1 VFVGRQDVVELG
13 PERPLGNLRQAV
25 EDPEDLILAHVV
37 AGEEV
42 PSGDVEGDVVGKQ
55 LLDGVPISTA
65 EGVVCLPDEIL
76 VRMGYGLFLPL
87 VLG

>member
-37 AGEEV
+37 VGEEV
-42 PSGDVEGDVVGKQ
+42 PSGDIEGDLVGNSSSMVSLSPLPKA
-55 LLDGVPISTA
+55 SYAFRMRSSFRWATA
-65 EGVVCLPDEIL
+65 SS
-76 VRMGYGLFLPL
+76 FL
-87 VLG
+87 